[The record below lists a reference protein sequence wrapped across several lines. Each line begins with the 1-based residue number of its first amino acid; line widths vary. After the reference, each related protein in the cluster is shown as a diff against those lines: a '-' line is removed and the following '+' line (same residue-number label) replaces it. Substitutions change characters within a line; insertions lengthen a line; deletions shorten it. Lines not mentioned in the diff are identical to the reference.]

1 MYKKIFAV
9 LLAAALMLTLFAAC
23 GSKPDDKPGAEAP
36 ATQDG
41 NKSNGEIVPSDE
53 PSGEPSAEPSESESN
68 SDNVTDGPDT
78 TTETPVD
85 TTAENPGGHQIET
98 PTEPSTEKPTEPSTE
113 KPTEPSTEKPTEPP
127 TEPPKQLSAD
137 GIAAALAART
147 GLFSDS
153 VQSSNARRALGEFGI
168 ESAWVADSAYY
179 KAAGNFADQ
188 ILVVKLASVTNA
200 VNVKY
205 CMEEQK
211 EILAEDYADYDDNGT
226 EVPKINNAVIYES
239 GDVLVFCICANSSGA
254 RSALAGIV
262 G

>member
-1 MYKKIFAV
+1 MYKKVFAV
-9 LLAAALMLTLFAAC
+9 LIAAVMILTLFAAC
-23 GSKPDDKPGAEAP
+23 GKTPDNDKNGTEAP
-36 ATQDG
+36 AASTPTDAG
-41 NKSNGEIVPSDE
+41 GDSTEPKSD
-53 PSGEPSAEPSESESN
+53 EPSAEPSGSESESA
-68 SDNVTDGPDT
+68 SESVTDESQAT
-78 TTETPVD
+78 SE
-85 TTAENPGGHQIET
+85 A

-113 KPTEPSTEKPTEPP
+113 KPTEPSTEKPTEPSS
-127 TEPPKQLSAD
+127 EPSSEPKQLSAD
-137 GIAAALAART
+137 DIAGALAARSS
-147 GLFSDS
+147 LFSDP
-153 VQSSNARRALGEFGI
+153 VAQSNARRALSEFGI

-188 ILVVKLASVTNA
+188 ILVVKLASSTDA

-211 EILAEDYADYDDNGT
+211 DILAEDYADYDDNGT